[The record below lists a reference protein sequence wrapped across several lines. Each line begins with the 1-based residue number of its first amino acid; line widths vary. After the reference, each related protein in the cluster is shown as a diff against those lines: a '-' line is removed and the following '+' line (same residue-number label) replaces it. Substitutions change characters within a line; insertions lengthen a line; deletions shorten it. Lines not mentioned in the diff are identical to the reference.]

1 MLKLFIFSKKKSL
14 NNLNIILNRR
24 KLTQTSKTSIVRKI
38 ILNVKKKG
46 DKEVIKYE
54 RKFSKIK
61 IKSVKIIFSKKEI
74 SKISNKVDKRIK
86 PVSYT
91 HLRAHETL
99 MNLVCRLL
107 LEKRSCGGCGRLPM
121 CV

>member
-1 MLKLFIFSKKKSL
+1 MLKIFIFNKKKSL
-14 NNLNIILNRR
+14 KNLNIILNER
-24 KLTQTSKTSIVRKI
+24 KFTQTSKTSIVRKI

-86 PVSYT
+86 QSID
-91 HLRAHETL
+91 LAFNRIKKF
-99 MNLVCRLL
+99 LL
-107 LEKRSCGGCGRLPM
+107 T
-121 CV
+121 